1 MGTLL
6 EGRDLLFTLVL
17 KVGWAAALAALLVRF
32 RSFRKL
38 VFTENRDSDQKVMLL
53 LFLVPPLAIGV
64 MLRLVAGYRFFDLTL
79 EGSFLMGLIGGR
91 IVGLLGGSLISLLP
105 FGFHEWLSA
114 PMAALVGLL
123 AGVIREA
130 MPEKEDVWHFGP
142 FLFLNIPEWL
152 VETRA
157 RTQRELGDAAA
168 VCLRRVRGRP
178 DRRWPTAFLSR
189 WLFSIHHDKLGLL
202 ALVVLSSVMCV
213 AIAVK
218 IWNNTRIEM
227 NLEQNQQHLL
237 KARMDALTSQI
248 NPHFLFNTLNTVSSL
263 IRFDPDMARGVV
275 LKLSNILRR
284 LLRKHETFV
293 PLREELDFID
303 DYLDIEVIRF
313 GRDKLQIFKEID
325 EETLDAF
332 VPSMLLQ
339 PMIEN
344 AIKHGLAPRL
354 AGGQIHIRTRR
365 RDGRLAIEIDDNGMG
380 MSARAAAG
388 GVRRRHRDQQR
399 PRAFAASLRRPVRN
413 GYSQPRRRR
422 HADPHRDSRAC
433 HRWNLPLVQA
443 HEWRRT
449 AARRLSSQFAAK
461 RRFAPRRNFG
471 GSGDELVRNLESGDR
486 GTARQ
491 QGARRADDA
500 GRCDRQRVH
509 RAGGDRR
516 AHRQEVRPA
525 PDRSRGIEHRFCRR
539 WRNRAPRR
547 LSPSATR
554 FRWATSTPCGEKSR
568 RPFGSRAPTIF
579 RCPLW
584 LTEEAGP

>member
-6 EGRDLLFTLVL
+6 QGRELLFTLVL

-53 LFLVPPLAIGV
+53 LFLVPPLAIGT
-64 MLRLVAGYRFFDLTL
+64 MLRLVAGYPFFDLTL

-91 IVGLLGGSLISLLP
+91 IVGLLGGSLIALLP

-123 AGVIREA
+123 AGTIRQT

-142 FLFLNIPEWL
+142 FLFLGIPEWL
-152 VETRA
+152 WKFIRYRKGNWA
-157 RTQRELGDAAA
+157 MLPLFACAAFEVGLIALANA
-168 VCLRRVRGRP
+168 VP
-178 DRRWPTAFLSR
+178 SR
-189 WLFSIHHDKLGLL
+189 WIFSIRTGNSGYML
-202 ALVVLSSVMCV
+202 LVVLSSVMCV
-213 AIAVK
+213 AIAIK

-293 PLREELDFID
+293 PLREEIDFID

-325 EETLDAF
+325 EETLDIF

-339 PMIEN
+339 PIIEN

-354 AGGQIHIRTRR
+354 AGGQIHLRTHRL
-365 RDGRLAIEIDDNGMG
+365 DGRLAIEIDDNGMG
-380 MSARAAAG
+380 MSPERLTEVYGGGIGISNVHERLRLLYGDQFEMDIRSQAGEGTQIRIEIPELAA
-388 GVRRRHRDQQR
+388 V
-399 PRAFAASLRRPVRN
+399 
-413 GYSQPRRRR
+413 
-422 HADPHRDSRAC
+422 
-433 HRWNLPLVQA
+433 
-443 HEWRRT
+443 E
-449 AARRLSSQFAAK
+449 
-461 RRFAPRRNFG
+461 
-471 GSGDELVRNLESGDR
+471 
-486 GTARQ
+486 
-491 QGARRADDA
+491 
-500 GRCDRQRVH
+500 
-509 RAGGDRR
+509 
-516 AHRQEVRPA
+516 
-525 PDRSRGIEHRFCRR
+525 
-539 WRNRAPRR
+539 
-547 LSPSATR
+547 SATR
-554 FRWATSTPCGEKSR
+554 
-568 RPFGSRAPTIF
+568 
-579 RCPLW
+579 
-584 LTEEAGP
+584 